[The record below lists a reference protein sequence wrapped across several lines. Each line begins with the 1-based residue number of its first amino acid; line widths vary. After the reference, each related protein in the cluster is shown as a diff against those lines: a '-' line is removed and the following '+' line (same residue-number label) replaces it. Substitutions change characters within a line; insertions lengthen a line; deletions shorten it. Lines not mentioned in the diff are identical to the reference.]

1 MCASGTEPCCHR
13 FHVYAFNPF
22 WHRKWFALLA
32 FLALVAIFLLIAW
45 RSVFAPVRFLEG
57 TSRDRYMDTV
67 VESVYRDVLNKWYN
81 FTDGT
86 RWYNG
91 KVLSAS
97 SPEWNRYMDELRRD
111 WIIWNHDPNQ
121 PYNLE
126 YPDQEDTSMG
136 QASAIR
142 KALKDKENGFFV
154 ECGAYDGE
162 TRSNTL
168 VLERFRGW
176 KGLLVEADPLNFSKM
191 LQKNRRAYL
200 TPTCLGI
207 VPYPTVS
214 NFLMARNVGR
224 LHEPN
229 DTDTH
234 LPNSL
239 DVAHS
244 GTHVF
249 VQCIPFIHLM
259 NALNVT
265 TVDYFSLDIEGNEL
279 KVLKTIPFDEIN
291 IVTLS
296 VEFSHVENG
305 RKDLIN
311 FMELK
316 GYYIYSFVVRSDK
329 LAHDIIFVKK
339 DNNVTGASQ

>member
-13 FHVYAFNPF
+13 FHVQAFKSF
-22 WHRKWFALLA
+22 WHRKLFAVLASLA
-32 FLALVAIFLLIAW
+32 FVAIFALIAW
-45 RSVFAPVRFLEG
+45 RSVFAPVRFPEG
-57 TSRDRYMDTV
+57 RSRDRYMDTV
-67 VESVYRDVLNKWYN
+67 VESVYRDGV
-81 FTDGT
+81 

-97 SPEWNRYMDELRRD
+97 SPQWNRYMDELRRD
-111 WIIWNHDPNQ
+111 WIIWNHNPNQ

-142 KALKDKENGFFV
+142 EALKDKENGFFV

-191 LQKNRRAYL
+191 LQKNRRAYM

-234 LPNSL
+234 LPNSP

-244 GTHVF
+244 GTHVS

-296 VEFSHVENG
+296 VEFSHAENG
-305 RKDLIN
+305 RKDLID

-329 LAHDIIFVKK
+329 LAHDIIFVKQ
-339 DNNVTGASQ
+339 DNHVAGATE